1 LIPYGFVNSEATRY
15 IPPERLTQLPTAAPI
30 AKQLLV
36 YDSAWWAKNRDA
48 VLAKWAAFQLG

>member
-1 LIPYGFVNSEATRY
+1 
-15 IPPERLTQLPTAAPI
+15 LPTAAPI